1 MVITLVTVLR
11 KTIVFWM
18 QLMLVLS
25 MEIKRTWT
33 WKNIADNE
41 CNYCVCLTWL
51 FCGWFH
57 QVHNLLL
64 YLRQSTTLKKRVR
77 VWWRNAHYT
86 HTHNCLILNE
96 RVIALCIDFQDT
108 NSSSFYFSRRL
119 RTILSS
125 YPFWK
130 NELLLSPRNITSY
143 NSVSCKIHLNSKRH
157 KTVTA
162 CKKYNRILIV
172 VYNIKHS

>member
-51 FCGWFH
+51 FLW
-57 QVHNLLL
+57 LISS
-64 YLRQSTTLKKRVR
+64 STQPSFVSQTKHDFEKRVR

-108 NSSSFYFSRRL
+108 KSSSFYFCRRL
-119 RTILSS
+119 LTILSS

-130 NELLLSPRNITSY
+130 NELLQSPRNITSY
-143 NSVSCKIHLNSKRH
+143 NDQG
-157 KTVTA
+157 
-162 CKKYNRILIV
+162 ILLSSIIV
-172 VYNIKHS
+172 P